1 MNIDFSNDTIERAKK
16 AYQQTGIMSYA
27 LAIGAQAVLDKQLE
41 ALKKSGKIYRHVKTG
56 CYYALLDDG
65 LNEADLTNVCVY
77 RSLQDGKIWVR
88 PSNEFFDGRFVL
100 DESIK

>member
-1 MNIDFSNDTIERAKK
+1 MNIDFSNDTIEQAKK
-16 AYQQTGIMSYA
+16 AYHQTGIMSYA

-41 ALKKSGKIYRHVKTG
+41 SLKESGKIYRHVKTG
-56 CYYALLDDG
+56 GYYALLDEG

-77 RSLQDGKIWVR
+77 RSLKDGKVWVR

-100 DESIK
+100 EESIK